1 LKSKSRTKA
10 AGPPLLYTSKNKSP
24 MIDMDEW
31 GKDPSVLAMR
41 KVFKGM
47 EKCLEK
53 ILEKLEISPYDQRI
67 RKWLEKALEK
77 FENACGVANQLG
89 IVIDEKNAPAAYAG
103 CLVKVMGSDGIQV
116 PESIF
121 PQYAETERIIQEV
134 FK

>member
-1 LKSKSRTKA
+1 
-10 AGPPLLYTSKNKSP
+10 

-53 ILEKLEISPYDQRI
+53 MLEKLEISPYDQRI

-89 IVIDEKNAPAAYAG
+89 IVIDQKNARM
-103 CLVKVMGSDGIQV
+103 VKPKLFRDQFDCVLQQGV
-116 PESIF
+116 
-121 PQYAETERIIQEV
+121 
-134 FK
+134 